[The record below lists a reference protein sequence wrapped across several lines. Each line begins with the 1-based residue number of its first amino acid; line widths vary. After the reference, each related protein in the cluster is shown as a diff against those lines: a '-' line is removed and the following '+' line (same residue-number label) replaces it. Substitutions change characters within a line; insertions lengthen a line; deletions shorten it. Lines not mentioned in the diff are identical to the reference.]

1 MRALV
6 LVVLALFAGT
16 GCNTQ
21 SKEQA
26 TMTQLQMR
34 QLQVRTI
41 QASNKRMAIKAL
53 LNVLQDE
60 GFVVKSVDSSL
71 GVLVAA
77 KEVGVEKA
85 SSKWSSIFTSSE
97 GEHKWDKGGIV
108 EAAVM
113 VNEVSDGCQFRV
125 NFQRKAFNKI
135 GRVSDIETLVDED
148 YYQDFFTK
156 VEKALYIENDA
167 I

>member
-6 LVVLALFAGT
+6 LAAVVLAAGCT
-16 GCNTQ
+16 TQ
-21 SKEQA
+21 NKEQA

-34 QLQVRTI
+34 QLQTRTI
-41 QASNKRMAIKAL
+41 QASDKRMAMKAL

-60 GFVVKSVDSSL
+60 GFVVKSVDSSN

-77 KEVGVEKA
+77 KEVGIEKA
-85 SSKWSSIFTSSE
+85 SSRWSSIFSSTG

-113 VNEVSDGCQFRV
+113 VNQVSDGCQFRV

-135 GRVSDIETLVDED
+135 GRVSDIETLVDEE

-156 VEKALYIENDA
+156 VEKALYIENDT

>member
-1 MRALV
+1 MRALI
-6 LVVLALFAGT
+6 LTAMTLLA
-16 GCNTQ
+16 GCNSQ

-41 QASNKRMAIKAL
+41 QASDKRMAMKAL

-60 GFVVKSVDSSL
+60 GFVVKSVDSNL

-85 SSKWSSIFTSSE
+85 SSRWSSIFSSSDA
-97 GEHKWDKGGIV
+97 EHKWDKGGIV

-113 VNEVSDGCQFRV
+113 VNEVSDGCQFRA

-135 GRVSDIETLVDED
+135 GRVSDIETLVDEE

>member
-1 MRALV
+1 VHKLIFASAV
-6 LVVLALFAGT
+6 LLSACT
-16 GCNTQ
+16 TP

-26 TMTQLQMR
+26 TMSQLQMR

-41 QASNKRMAIKAL
+41 QACDMKTAMTAL

-60 GFVVKSVDSSL
+60 GFSVKSVDSNL

-77 KEVGVEKA
+77 KEVGTEKV
-85 SSKWSSIFTSSE
+85 STKWSSIFTSSE
-97 GEHKWDKGGIV
+97 GESKWDKGGIV

-113 VNEVSDGCQFRV
+113 VAKTSDGCQFRV

-135 GRVSDIETLVDED
+135 GRVSDIETLVDES
-148 YYQDFFTK
+148 YYQEFFTK
-156 VEKALYIENDA
+156 VEKALYIENDT